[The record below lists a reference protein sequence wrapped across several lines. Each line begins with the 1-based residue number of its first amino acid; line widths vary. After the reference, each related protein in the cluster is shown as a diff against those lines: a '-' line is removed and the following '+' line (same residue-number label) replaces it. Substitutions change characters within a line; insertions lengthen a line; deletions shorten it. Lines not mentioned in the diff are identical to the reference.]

1 MQESGRAKH
10 PIVRIKGKK
19 LIALDDVDTP
29 ANDELSLSSSPNP
42 SLVKSKRN
50 KDRLNQRH
58 SHHPA
63 FSNSNGGTF
72 RRATGRGQN
81 QPNEAPENA
90 FTLPTGMM
98 PIQLVYPVFGV
109 GPALYMLPTTAI
121 RVPMTYS
128 LHP

>member
-1 MQESGRAKH
+1 MQESGQAKH

-42 SLVKSKRN
+42 SPVKIKRN
-50 KDRLNQRH
+50 KDRLSQRH

-63 FSNSNGGTF
+63 FSNSNCGTF
-72 RRATGRGQN
+72 CRATGRGQN
-81 QPNEAPENA
+81 QPNEATGNA

-98 PIQLVYPVFGV
+98 PIHLVYLVFGV